1 MHPARRTCP
10 CATRAAL
17 CTPIAAP
24 AAPRAPRPAAA
35 VLGALLSLG
44 ACAPAPKG
52 AADADGQPTDSGGGV
67 DSGGAALGAPEA
79 PAGRLKIEELFYS
92 GSPGPEGEHLH
103 TFSDQFTDLRNDS
116 DAPVLLDGLCI
127 GDALGPAGEI
137 NPGTLPSTLADR
149 YPDAAVLGNVW
160 CLPAADAG
168 RTLEPGQTLLI
179 VQDGL
184 NHQPLSP
191 FDHSGADY
199 ETHNQRADEGD
210 EDSPTVTNLD
220 RVLFTG
226 GYDWLITVFGPSVV
240 IFVQPADEPLT
251 TARIAGADA
260 ALVPLAWVVDAV
272 NAVMDAD
279 SLDYR
284 RLPPTL
290 DAGAGWVSGT
300 YTGESLRRRADAE
313 GKLQDTDDSG
323 ADLVV
328 EAAPQPGR

>member
-1 MHPARRTCP
+1 MPAHVGELKLELEIGYGAQPAHDDIEIVLTSEIDRQLGITHHFHIRQIRKHGATELDASLGAYPWDDALRRWVSLT
-10 CATRAAL
+10 THL
-17 CTPIAAP
+17 D
-24 AAPRAPRPAAA
+24 AAA
-35 VLGALLSLG
+35 VAVDAGAH
-44 ACAPAPKG
+44 
-52 AADADGQPTDSGGGV
+52 
-67 DSGGAALGAPEA
+67 APEQVVQHEA
-79 PAGRLKIEELFYS
+79 AEPGLARLVEAVERVHH
-92 GSPGPEGEHLH
+92 GGPGA
-103 TFSDQFTDLRNDS
+103 SDS
-116 DAPVLLDGLCI
+116 
-127 GDALGPAGEI
+127 EK
-137 NPGTLPSTLADR
+137 DR
-149 YPDAAVLGNVW
+149 
-160 CLPAADAG
+160 DAG
-168 RTLEPGQTLLI
+168 GERRVPDEHPYAR
-179 VQDGL
+179 
-184 NHQPLSP
+184 
-191 FDHSGADY
+191 GAVD
-199 ETHNQRADEGD
+199 ADEGD

-328 EAAPQPGR
+328 EVAPQPGR